1 LTNHEKSYL
10 KKIAKVEKILQE
22 EKEELLQM
30 ITAGALMKFLVNLLF
45 GLG

>member
-1 LTNHEKSYL
+1 MKKAIL
-10 KKIAKVEKILQE
+10 KKIAKAEKIIQE